1 MILAQPLDDPAIS
14 ALGRGLECAEVGR
27 GKVAECQRPHGS
39 RARPIGPNRKSLA
52 GHGCLVIAHELF
64 RVRQAMQRPG
74 LESRPAKIETRLAMS
89 IYEAMHVFRRTPH

>member
-39 RARPIGPNRKSLA
+39 QARPIGPNRKSLA
-52 GHGCLVIAHELF
+52 GHGGLVIAHELC
-64 RVRQAMQRPG
+64 RVRQAMQTPG
-74 LESRPAKIETRLAMS
+74 LESRPAKIETRLAMTV
-89 IYEAMHVFRRTPH
+89 YAAVHLFRRTPH